1 MAKYTICFTGRKK
14 GSEGVFYPVVEN
26 LECEPKDIHRLL
38 YDKYEHIAN
47 VDAYCGGTQL
57 SENTLNDVWESTDWK
72 GLSPC

>member
-26 LECEPKDIHRLL
+26 LECEPKDIYRLL
-38 YDKYEHIAN
+38 YDKYEHIIN
-47 VDAYCGGTQL
+47 VDIYFNGEPLPEATQVEIYET
-57 SENTLNDVWESTDWK
+57 SDWK